1 MMSIA
6 YPELSIIIVNWN
18 TSDLLEKCLAS
29 LDNLSK
35 YISIEIIVIDN
46 GSADDSVDI
55 CEKKFPHVF
64 LIKNGKNLGFGQ
76 ANNQGILASK
86 ANRILLL
93 NTDVIVHC
101 ESIRRMLTLMN
112 ENESIGVVGCR
123 LTSPDGS
130 YQTSCAR
137 FTSLKRVF
145 VERLLLYTLSQK
157 FPRMAMEPPYIE
169 SQTECDWVLG
179 ACMMIQKKE
188 AAGWK
193 IIFEPNARVV
203 HLGKGSWQENK
214 YSPTFLFMVGSLTFY
229 KKYFSPFSCFVVKI
243 LFAAGAVLRLFI
255 WIFFYL
261 TKSEKKN
268 DILLEIRSNVKALL
282 YLANITVAS

>member
-1 MMSIA
+1 
-6 YPELSIIIVNWN
+6 
-18 TSDLLEKCLAS
+18 
-29 LDNLSK
+29 
-35 YISIEIIVIDN
+35 
-46 GSADDSVDI
+46 
-55 CEKKFPHVF
+55 
-64 LIKNGKNLGFGQ
+64 
-76 ANNQGILASK
+76 
-86 ANRILLL
+86 
-93 NTDVIVHC
+93 
-101 ESIRRMLTLMN
+101 
-112 ENESIGVVGCR
+112 
-123 LTSPDGS
+123 
-130 YQTSCAR
+130 
-137 FTSLKRVF
+137 
-145 VERLLLYTLSQK
+145 
-157 FPRMAMEPPYIE
+157 MAMEPPYIE

-179 ACMMIQKKE
+179 ACMMIQKKALE
-188 AAGWK
+188 GTGFFDPEFFMYAEEMELCYRVKAAGWK

-261 TKSEKKN
+261 TKSKEKN